1 MAQEPKFTPVKDLT
15 YTQAITELENIMR
28 QMQSDALE
36 IDLLA
41 VYTRRATEL
50 LGECRKRLT
59 MTEEELKTILQ

>member
-1 MAQEPKFTPVKDLT
+1 MAQEPQFTPVKELT

-59 MTEEELKTILQ
+59 VTEEELKTILR